1 MQNLDA
7 LAKSIVTSGPFAF
20 CGIGVSQAKDKQFF
34 TATAD
39 GILADENSVW
49 RAASIS
55 KIVTGR
61 VAGRALCAAGK
72 EQATVEDL
80 LGVPFRA
87 PDGIAPM
94 PAHLASHQAGIT
106 DAAGYVIPAGTSLID
121 WLATVGDG
129 IWSGASPRA
138 QFEYSNLGFIILA
151 ACAECAAGARF
162 DNLADQTFLQP
173 ADITAS
179 FNWSQHCGMP
189 HVLPTFRRQP
199 DGQFAAQ
206 IDAPPTAPDLP
217 APYVMGS
224 SPHIFLPPGGLRI
237 SLRHLTSLGHTLKD
251 HPTHDGWAADPART
265 VGPPDVFQSYAWGA
279 QIFHDPA
286 FYPRPLIGHFANA
299 YGFCGGVWWDAAAD
313 LTFAYALNGLAVGD
327 EGDGLR
333 AQERAIFDAIAQTA

>member
-1 MQNLDA
+1 MHDLEA
-7 LAKSIVTSGPFAF
+7 LAQSIMTSGPFAF
-20 CGIGVSQAKDKQFF
+20 CGIGVSRVQDTQFY

-39 GILADENSVW
+39 GIIADENSVW

-61 VAGRALCAAGK
+61 VAERAFRAAGK
-72 EQATVEDL
+72 EQSTVEDL

-87 PDGIAPM
+87 HDGTAPT
-94 PAHLASHQAGIT
+94 PAQLASHQAGIT
-106 DAAGYVIPAGTSLID
+106 DAAGYVIPAGASLID
-121 WLATVGDG
+121 WLATAGDG
-129 IWSGASPRA
+129 IWSGAKPGA
-138 QFEYSNLGFIILA
+138 QFEYSNLGFILLA

-162 DNLADQTFLQP
+162 DSLAHHTFLKP
-173 ADITAS
+173 TGLNAS
-179 FNWSQHCGMP
+179 FNCSQHGGVP

-217 APYVMGS
+217 TPYVMGS
-224 SPHIFLPPGGLRI
+224 SPHIFSPQGGLRI

-251 HPTHDGWAADPART
+251 HPTHDAWAADPTRT

-279 QIFHDPA
+279 QIFYDPA

-299 YGFCGGVWWDAAAD
+299 YGFCGGLWWDAAAD

-327 EGDGLR
+327 EDDGLC
-333 AQERAIFDAIAQTA
+333 AQERAVFDAIAQTA